1 VKLTIILALSLFF
14 FVALGRRQKNNIGE
28 KHSFTWQ
35 EAKPSAE
42 SELDRLS
49 QAFVQLA
56 DHSRPAIVQIR
67 VTYARWKGHTDAGFR

>member
-1 VKLTIILALSLFF
+1 MKLSMILALSLLFL
-14 FVALGRRQKNNIGE
+14 VAPWTSAENNIGDT
-28 KHSFTWQ
+28 HSFTWQ
-35 EAKPSAE
+35 EAKPTAE

-67 VTYARWKGHTDAGFR
+67 VTMQDSKGTS